1 MLTPQEVSNRAFS
14 KAVMGGYN
22 MSMVDEFLDELTD
35 DYSALYKENTALK
48 AKMKVLV
55 DKVEEYRQ
63 TEDSMRAALLSAQRM
78 AAAMVHD
85 AEAQKEEMIA
95 DAERAARAK
104 ISDLQRAL
112 HEEQLRLNTAKE
124 ETRAFVEELR
134 ALYDRQLLALD
145 ALGDLAPGE
154 VREVTAH
161 RDFSAADI
169 EESINASFRE
179 VESGVAAAMEN
190 AEEAEAPV
198 EPTSISPAEFAAAVA
213 EPEQPFAAPVI
224 TPAPPFGASQPV
236 TITPAPAFEQS
247 VPSQGDPAEE
257 DLAATRRSPV
267 ISLNDLQFGSN
278 YRSE

>member
-48 AKMKVLV
+48 TKMKVLV

-104 ISDLQRAL
+104 IADLQRAL

-134 ALYDRQLLALD
+134 ALYERQLLSLD

-154 VREVTAH
+154 VREITAH

-169 EESINASFRE
+169 EESINAAFRE
-179 VESGVAAAMEN
+179 ADAANEAVVEVPT
-190 AEEAEAPV
+190 EEASV
-198 EPTSISPAEFAAAVA
+198 EPTSVSPAELAAAAA
-213 EPEQPFAAPVI
+213 EPEPPFAAPVI
-224 TPAPPFGASQPV
+224 TPAPPFAQPV
-236 TITPAPAFEQS
+236 SVTPAPAFEQS
-247 VPSQGDPAEE
+247 VPSEGERSEE

>member
-85 AEAQKEEMIA
+85 AEVQKDEMIA
-95 DAERAARAK
+95 DAERSARAK
-104 ISDLQRAL
+104 IADLQRAL

-134 ALYDRQLLALD
+134 ALYERQLLSLD

-154 VREVTAH
+154 VRELTAH

-169 EESINASFRE
+169 HESINAAFRE
-179 VESGVAAAMEN
+179 TEGAP
-190 AEEAEAPV
+190 EEAAEAPAEEAPV
-198 EPTSISPAEFAAAVA
+198 EPTSISAAELAAAAA
-213 EPEQPFAAPVI
+213 EPEQPFAAP
-224 TPAPPFGASQPV
+224 PV
-236 TITPAPAFEQS
+236 TPAPAFEQS
-247 VPSQGDPAEE
+247 LPVQDELSEE

-267 ISLNDLQFGSN
+267 ISLGDLQFGSN